1 MIRFEEVL
9 AKVERSHPSDDLEVL
24 RKAYRFSSNKH
35 DGQSRESGEP
45 YFNHP
50 LAVADILADM
60 KLDASCVSVGLLHDV
75 VEDTVVP
82 LEEIEDNFG
91 RDIANIVNGLT
102 KINQFHFYSKEAR
115 QAENFRKMFLAMVD
129 DIRVVLV
136 KLADRLHNMRTL
148 EFLPL
153 ERRQRIAQETMEI
166 YAPIAH
172 RLGMGKVRGELED
185 LAFATLEPE
194 AHGHI
199 KHEIEQK
206 RKVRQNLLEE
216 IKNRLT
222 HQLQEHEIPCTLES
236 RVKRI
241 YSVHQKIRRQRISI
255 EQVYDLLAVRIITG
269 SVRDCYAALGI
280 IHNLWQPV
288 PGRIKDFIAIPRPN
302 MYQSIHT
309 SVIGPQGQ
317 PFEVQIR
324 TVEMHRVAEEG
335 IAAHWKYKMGRG
347 MDDKDDQRFLWLR
360 HLVEWQQEMQ
370 DPSDF
375 LSTLKI
381 DLYPEE
387 VYAFTPKGKVIILP
401 RDATP
406 VDFAYAIHSEVGACC
421 VGAKVNGR
429 IVPLRSRLKNG
440 DIVEIQT
447 QTGHVPSRDWLS
459 FVKTSRARNK
469 IRHYLNVSRRERAIE
484 LGKRILEKEAK
495 RLKLNLKKHMG
506 DGSLLAAAK
515 PYRCDKLEKIYSALG
530 FGKISG
536 RMLLSKLVPPGELT
550 GVAKDRPGKF
560 TSAVKKVF
568 GLSTD
573 GSLKVKDIDGLL
585 VYRAKCC
592 NPIRGEPVVG
602 YITRGK
608 GVAVHAKRCANVGN
622 LLYEA
627 DRKIDVSWTGTV
639 GATYAVKLSISVDDR
654 QGMLAEITS
663 RISDIKTNIKNIEAQ
678 AFEDRHG
685 LIHVTIEIS
694 DLKHLERAVHSI
706 KKIKGVNEIAWR

>member
-9 AKVERSHPSDDLEVL
+9 AKVESSHPSDDLEVL
-24 RKAYRFSSNKH
+24 RKAYRFSSKKH

-82 LEEIEDNFG
+82 LEEIEENFG
-91 RDIANIVNGLT
+91 KDIANIVNGLT

-153 ERRQRIAQETMEI
+153 ERRQRVAQETMEI

-172 RLGMGKVRGELED
+172 RLGMGKIRGELED
-185 LAFATLEPE
+185 LGFATLDPE
-194 AHGHI
+194 AYRQI
-199 KHEIEQK
+199 KQEIEQK
-206 RKVRQNLLEE
+206 RRVRQNLLEE
-216 IKNRLT
+216 IKKTLT

-236 RVKRI
+236 RIKRN
-241 YSVHQKIRRQRISI
+241 YSVHQKLKRQRIPI
-255 EQVYDLLAVRIITG
+255 EQVYDLIAVRIITG
-269 SVRDCYAALGI
+269 SVKDCYAALGI

-335 IAAHWKYKMGRG
+335 IAAHWKYKIGRG
-347 MDDKDDQRFLWLR
+347 MDEKDDQRFLWLR

-381 DLYPEE
+381 DLYPAE

-421 VGAKVNGR
+421 VGAQVNGR

-469 IRHYLNVSRRERAIE
+469 IRHYLNVSRRERAVQ

-495 RLKLNLKKHMG
+495 RLRLNLKKHME
-506 DGSLLAAAK
+506 DGSLMAAAR
-515 PYRCDKLEKIYSALG
+515 PYGCEKMENLYSSLG

-536 RMLLSKLVPPGELT
+536 RTLLSKLVPPGEL
-550 GVAKDRPGKF
+550 GQAAKDIPGKF

-568 GLSTD
+568 GLSSD
-573 GSLKVKDIDGLL
+573 GALKVKDINGLL

-592 NPIRGEPVVG
+592 NPIRGEAIVG

-608 GVAVHAKRCANVGN
+608 GVAVHAKRCANVDN

-627 DRKIDVSWTGTV
+627 DRKIDVSWTGTA
-639 GATYAVKLSISVDDR
+639 GGIYAVKLSISVDDR

-678 AFEDRHG
+678 TFEDLHG

-694 DLKHLERAVHSI
+694 DLKHLEKAVHSI
-706 KKIKGVNEIAWR
+706 KKIKGVYEIAWQ